1 MAVGSKDLAP
11 SELRGLDDD
20 RLADELRKA
29 KEELFNLRFQFA
41 TGQLDNPMRI
51 KDVRHDV
58 ARILTL
64 LRERHLETE
73 LEEEVARAEE
83 ESLERSRELQA
94 SGELKGDSLEMMI
107 ETSSPEENEPIDMG
121 SVKDDVRERGG
132 DS

>member
-1 MAVGSKDLAP
+1 MPRTA
-11 SELRGLDDD
+11 ELRELPDEELLE
-20 RLADELRKA
+20 RLESF

-73 LEEEVARAEE
+73 LEEDVARAEE

-107 ETSSPEENEPIDMG
+107 ETSGPEEEPIDMG
-121 SVKDDVRERGG
+121 KIKDHVREEGG

>member
-1 MAVGSKDLAP
+1 MPRTA
-11 SELRGLDDD
+11 ELRELPDEELLE
-20 RLADELRKA
+20 RLESF

-64 LRERHLETE
+64 LRQRHLETE

-107 ETSSPEENEPIDMG
+107 ETSSPEEDEPIDMG
-121 SVKDDVRERGG
+121 SIKDNVRERGG